1 MRSEYDFP
9 EGVRGKHHRAMEA
22 GYTITIHNADGTK
35 VTKEVMPKEGVV
47 ILEPDVRSYFPDS
60 ESVNA
65 ILRALIK
72 LIPSEK
78 NQVIMQG

>member
-1 MRSEYDFP
+1 MRSEYDFQD
-9 EGVRGKHHRAMEA
+9 GVRGKHHRAMQA

-35 VTKEVMPKEGVV
+35 VSKDVMPKEGLV

-78 NQVIMQG
+78 ISATQ

>member
-1 MRSEYDFP
+1 MRSEYDFSD
-9 EGVRGKHHRAMEA
+9 GVRGKHHKAMET

-35 VTKEVMPKEGVV
+35 VTKEVMPKEGLV

-60 ESVNA
+60 ESVNT

-72 LIPSEK
+72 LIPNEK
-78 NQVIMQG
+78 NPIMQS